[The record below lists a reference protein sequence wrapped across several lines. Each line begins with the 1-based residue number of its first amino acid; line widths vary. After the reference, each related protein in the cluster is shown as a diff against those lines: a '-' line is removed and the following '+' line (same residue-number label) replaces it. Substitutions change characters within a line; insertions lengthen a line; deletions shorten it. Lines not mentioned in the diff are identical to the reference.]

1 MDLDFDIDG
10 LTKRIAEFYA
20 QQRAR
25 GVAVPQRRTVT
36 LQFPDGLMAYACDI
50 AQQVH
55 DALSVWLHLPF
66 LLFSSANLCQ

>member
-10 LTKRIAEFYA
+10 LTQKIADFYA

-25 GVAVPQRRTVT
+25 GVKVPHRRTVT

-55 DALSVWLHLPF
+55 DTLSV
-66 LLFSSANLCQ
+66 